1 MEGVTTPGV
10 LQVPLFITYSGCAG
24 GGGGGG
30 LTAPASCT
38 TYLPSC
44 LPWAMAAGVANHGQ
58 CGNYFSA
65 VYVFFFIYNIMQ
77 RGTTMYKISIKRVKL
92 ILSEIMQ
99 GNGFRL

>member
-10 LQVPLFITYSGCAG
+10 LQAPLFITYSGCAG
-24 GGGGGG
+24 GGRGG
-30 LTAPASCT
+30 LIVPASCT
-38 TYLPSC
+38 TYLPAC
-44 LPWAMAAGVANHGQ
+44 LPRAMAAGVANHGQ

-65 VYVFFFIYNIMQ
+65 VYVFLYTIMQ
-77 RGTTMYKISIKRVKL
+77 RGTTMCKISIKRVKL